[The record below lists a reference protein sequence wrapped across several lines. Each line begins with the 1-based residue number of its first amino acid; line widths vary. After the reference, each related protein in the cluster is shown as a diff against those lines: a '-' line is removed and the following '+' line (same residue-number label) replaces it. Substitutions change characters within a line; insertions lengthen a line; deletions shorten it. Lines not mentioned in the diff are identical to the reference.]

1 MKKIFLKFALLALVA
16 VGMLSIS
23 SCKKDGDNLVGTW
36 KCTDGRYSQSGTL
49 QLVFK
54 DDNTVIGINNTG
66 QLSIFDDLNATYEY
80 KDNYLYLDGIKADS
94 LTFLSDD
101 EINIFFLGGINDCGE
116 CPSRE
121 YNFRRIG
128 GVK

>member
-1 MKKIFLKFALLALVA
+1 MKKIFLSLALLTLAA
-16 VGMLSIS
+16 IGMLSIS

-36 KCTDGRYSQSGTL
+36 KCTDGRYSQTEAL
-49 QLVFK
+49 LLMFK

-66 QLSIFDDLNATYEY
+66 ILSIFDSLNTTYDY
-80 KDNYLYLDGIKADS
+80 IDNYLYLDGIKADS

-101 EINIFFLGGINDCGE
+101 EINILFLGGINDCGE

>member
-1 MKKIFLKFALLALVA
+1 MKTNVLKTALMALVA
-16 VGMLSIS
+16 VGILSIS

-36 KCTDGRYSQSGTL
+36 KCTDGRYSQTGAL
-49 QLVFK
+49 QLMFK

-66 QLSIFDDLNATYEY
+66 ISSIFDNLNATYEY
-80 KDNYLYLDGIKADS
+80 IDNYLYLDGIKADS

-121 YNFRRIG
+121 YNFSRAG
-128 GVK
+128 GAK